1 MLTESKIYPKLS
13 WTTFSEKEN
22 ESLQWTTSGC
32 NRGFERVKI
41 FLSPVVLLSNVRE
54 IWNGVVLS
62 RNMQSYPIVDVTSE
76 TVKFLI
82 AKQFWQQWSTKNH
95 L

>member
-1 MLTESKIYPKLS
+1 MDYIWLQLRVWESKD
-13 WTTFSEKEN
+13 
-22 ESLQWTTSGC
+22 
-32 NRGFERVKI
+32 V
-41 FLSPVVLLSNVRE
+41 LSPVVLLSIVRE